1 MKLLVITAIKAFEND
16 VKQLLKQ
23 AAVRQFSYREVTG
36 YRDVSEEAIDSNW
49 FASEMNETE
58 SVLFY
63 AFVKKGYVELLFNL
77 VEDFNSSQESKSRV
91 HVAIIQIEKSN

>member
-16 VKQLLKQ
+16 IKQMLKQ
-23 AAVRQFSYREVTG
+23 SEVSNFSYQDVNG
-36 YRDVSEEAIDSNW
+36 YQDQSQEDLNSNW
-49 FASEMNETE
+49 FASEMNETA

-77 VEDFNSSQESKSRV
+77 VEAFNSSQQSNSKV
-91 HVAIIQIEKSN
+91 HVAILQIEKSN